1 MNQDLGKIRC
11 KECGDFVP
19 VDGPDD
25 IVTCG
30 CGQQIIV
37 TITQMP
43 NTSA

>member
-1 MNQDLGKIRC
+1 MDEDMGKIRC
-11 KECGDFVP
+11 RECGDWVQ

-25 IVTCG
+25 IVSCS